1 MCSLPWCRSAWPAPA
16 GEDVTCTLLRWRQP
30 AVGLPVPNLSHS
42 VNVLIMDSINMLII
56 DSVHD
61 VATCYPHTTAAV
73 RSNSTATTTAAPITP
88 SHPVPPDCESYHAPE
103 QPG

>member
-1 MCSLPWCRSAWPAPA
+1 MCSLPRCRPARPKPA
-16 GEDVTCTLLRWRQP
+16 GEDVACKLLRRRQP
-30 AVGLPVPNLSHS
+30 AVGLPVTNLSHG
-42 VNVLIMDSINMLII
+42 VNMLII

-73 RSNSTATTTAAPITP
+73 RSNSVATATAAPITP
-88 SHPVPPDCESYHAPE
+88 SQTVPPDCESYHATE